1 MTFLSL
7 IIPCYNV
14 SEYLPATLRS
24 LTQLKDAE
32 DCEFIFVNDGSTDNT
47 LLLLTDFA
55 KKDKRAIIIDQ
66 KNQGVS
72 AARNRALE
80 IVQGRYI
87 LCLDGDDCL
96 HANTMT
102 IIKENIHDSDA
113 LLSPCIFQKN
123 GKNKMQDIHITNGIY
138 SIEQLYKS
146 CSVFPTAPMLVYS
159 STIIQRNQLQFSTN
173 LKSGEVYD
181 FTINYMQYV
190 DTIYV
195 LNFPIFNYFQR
206 FDSAVH
212 RLNYKNDL
220 TVVDAIESIYK
231 NGKNLLNFSSFSQTA
246 FLLFKGFIYTKYL
259 KSSTLEN
266 EMLCAINYSLSNR
279 TIKRCV
285 INIAFKSH
293 SCRNRFLAIYL
304 ILLPNCFGFK
314 LLKKLYSLKMNL
326 N

>member
-1 MTFLSL
+1 MFPTSPQL
-7 IIPCYNV
+7 IY
-14 SEYLPATLRS
+14 
-24 LTQLKDAE
+24 
-32 DCEFIFVNDGSTDNT
+32 
-47 LLLLTDFA
+47 
-55 KKDKRAIIIDQ
+55 RA
-66 KNQGVS
+66 
-72 AARNRALE
+72 
-80 IVQGRYI
+80 
-87 LCLDGDDCL
+87 
-96 HANTMT
+96 
-102 IIKENIHDSDA
+102 
-113 LLSPCIFQKN
+113 
-123 GKNKMQDIHITNGIY
+123 DIITNKGIKFNPA
-138 SIEQLYKS
+138 IK
-146 CSVFPTAPMLVYS
+146 C
-159 STIIQRNQLQFSTN
+159 
-173 LKSGEVYD
+173 GEVYD